1 MNINE
6 FFQHVRAN
14 GVAKVSRFTVEI
26 FPPEYAR
33 FGENASGLEFA
44 CESVEFPGRT
54 LTTSDNR
61 IYGPSFKTP
70 YGTDYSEINLTFL
83 CSEDMREKN
92 FFDNW
97 INFINPTTN
106 FNFKYREE
114 YTTDVKIIQLNEK
127 NAQTYAC
134 KLYEAFP
141 VAVNAL
147 QGNWA
152 DDGFH
157 RVQVS
162 MTYRYW
168 EQVSVEEGSEALAA
182 ELKRRDILELEGGK
196 NWSKGPPT
204 NELEIDIGEILKLR
218 RGGRWSEGPPIKVD
232 ERKKILIGGWSVG
245 PPP

>member
-1 MNINE
+1 MNIND

-14 GVAKVSRFTVEI
+14 GLAKVNRFKVEI
-26 FPPEYAR
+26 FRPENAR
-33 FGENASGLEFA
+33 FGVQFGDNARDLEFA
-44 CESVEFPGRT
+44 CESAEFPGRT

-83 CSEDMREKN
+83 CSENMREKY
-92 FFDNW
+92 FFDDW

-106 FNFKYREE
+106 FDFKYREE
-114 YTTDVKIIQLNEK
+114 YVADVKIIQLNER

-134 KLYEAFP
+134 RLYGAFP

-162 MTYRYW
+162 MTYRFW
-168 EQVSVEEGSEALAA
+168 EQIPVEISEASLAPYLA
-182 ELKRRDILELEGGK
+182 ELERENQKTLGGD
-196 NWSKGPPT
+196 T
-204 NELEIDIGEILKLR
+204 LYAA
-218 RGGRWSEGPPIKVD
+218 
-232 ERKKILIGGWSVG
+232 G

>member
-1 MNINE
+1 MNIND
-6 FFQHVRAN
+6 FFQHFKKN
-14 GVAKVSRFTVEI
+14 GVAKVNRFKVEI
-26 FPPEYAR
+26 FRP
-33 FGENASGLEFA
+33 ENAFGVNEFGISDSRDLEFS
-44 CESVEFPGRT
+44 CESAEFPGRT

-83 CSEDMREKN
+83 CSENMKEKY
-92 FFDNW
+92 FFDDW

-106 FNFKYREE
+106 FDFKYREE
-114 YTTDVKIIQLNEK
+114 YIADVKIIQLNEK

-134 KLYEAFP
+134 RLYGAFP

-168 EQVSVEEGSEALAA
+168 EQIPVEISEASLAPYVA
-182 ELKRRDILELEGGK
+182 ELERRNQITLGGD
-196 NWSKGPPT
+196 T
-204 NELEIDIGEILKLR
+204 LY
-218 RGGRWSEGPPIKVD
+218 
-232 ERKKILIGGWSVG
+232 SVG
-245 PPP
+245 VVPPP